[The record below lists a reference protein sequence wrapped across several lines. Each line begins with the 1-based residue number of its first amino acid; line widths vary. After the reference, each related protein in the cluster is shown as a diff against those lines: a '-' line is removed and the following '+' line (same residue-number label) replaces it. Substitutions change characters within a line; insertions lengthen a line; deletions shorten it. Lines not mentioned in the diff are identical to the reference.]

1 MIASMAEFVSALAA
15 PGPYGINPYQ
25 PGKPVEELE
34 REYGIQNSIKL
45 ASNENP
51 LGPSP
56 LALKALRKAAKKI
69 VSYPDSGGFYL
80 KQKLAQHCQVSPD
93 QLLLGNGSNE
103 VLEIIA
109 RAFLTAD
116 TSAIMSEY
124 CFTVYP
130 IVTQS
135 AGAQIVTVAAKK
147 WGHDLDAMAA
157 AVQNNSR
164 VVFVANPNNPTGTWV
179 SQSALIG
186 FLEQLPDHLVV
197 VLDEAYIEYNRGT
210 GFADGL
216 KLLARF
222 PRLIVLRT
230 FSKIYGLAGIRV
242 GYGVADPQ
250 IIEFLNRVREP
261 FNVNSLALVAA
272 EAALD
277 DGDHLQR
284 SLALNQRGMV
294 QLARGIEQ
302 LGLETIP
309 SKGNFLAV
317 DLGRAAVPVYEG
329 MLRRGVIVRPVGNYQ
344 MPNHLRITVGRQA
357 DNRRCLAALA
367 EALDE
372 TSG

>member
-1 MIASMAEFVSALAA
+1 MAEFVSKLAA

-56 LALKALRKAAKKI
+56 LALRALRKAAKKI
-69 VSYPDSGGFYL
+69 DSYPDSGGYYL
-80 KQKLAQHCQVSPD
+80 KQKLSDYNKVSPD

-109 RAFLTAD
+109 RAFLIPG

-135 AGAQIVTVAAKK
+135 AGAEIITVAAQQ

-157 AVQNNSR
+157 AVQDNTR
-164 VVFVANPNNPTGTWV
+164 VLFIANPNNPTGTWV
-179 SQSALIG
+179 DQSALID

-197 VLDEAYIEYNRGT
+197 VLDEAYIEYNQGT

-216 KLLARF
+216 KLLDRF

-250 IIEFLNRVREP
+250 IIELLNRVREP

-277 DGDHLQR
+277 DSEHLQR

-294 QLARGIEQ
+294 QLSRGVEQ
-302 LGLETIP
+302 LGLGMIP

-317 DLGRAAVPVYEG
+317 DIGRAAMPVYQA
-329 MLRRGVIVRPVGNYQ
+329 MLQRGVIVRPVGNYQ

-357 DNRRCLAALA
+357 DNRRCLTALA

-372 TSG
+372 TRG

>member
-1 MIASMAEFVSALAA
+1 MAESVAALAA
-15 PGPYGINPYQ
+15 PGPFGINPYQ

-34 REYGIQNSIKL
+34 RQYGVKDSIKL

-56 LALKALRKAAKKI
+56 LALKALRQAAGKI
-69 VSYPDSGGFYL
+69 AFYPDSGGYYL
-80 KQKLAQHCQVSPD
+80 KQKLSRHHQVEAD
-93 QLLLGNGSNE
+93 QLVLGNGSNE

-116 TSAIMSEY
+116 TSAVMSDY

-135 AGAQIVTVAAKK
+135 AGAEIISVAADG
-147 WGHDLDAMAA
+147 WGHDLNAMAA
-157 AVQNNSR
+157 AVQDHTR
-164 VVFVANPNNPTGTWV
+164 VVFLANPNNPTGTWV
-179 SQSALIG
+179 EQAALVN
-186 FLEQLPDHLVV
+186 FLDQLPDHLIV
-197 VLDEAYIEYNRGT
+197 VLDEAYIEYNQAA
-210 GFADGL
+210 GFVDGL
-216 KLLARF
+216 DLLARY

-230 FSKIYGLAGIRV
+230 FSKIYGLAGIRI

-250 IIEFLNRVREP
+250 IISLLNRVREP

-277 DGDHLQR
+277 DAAHLTK
-284 SLALNQRGMV
+284 SMELNQRGLI
-294 QLARGIEQ
+294 QLSRGIEQ
-302 LGLETIP
+302 LGLSAIP

-317 DLGRAAVPVYEG
+317 DLNRTALPVYEA

-344 MPNHLRITVGRQA
+344 MPNHLRITTGKQV

-367 EALDE
+367 GALDE
-372 TSG
+372 AGG